1 MPGDGSFYGVPI
13 PSKKRRRK
21 KLTTKSN
28 DNDERSIFN
37 VDSDIRFV

>member
-21 KLTTKSN
+21 KAAKTN